1 MQGRKKD
8 SAQRRSSPRQ
18 LLAILVVAGIL
29 IAAKGG
35 YQWYSISGVADWDR
49 VFAKII
55 ISEPR
60 PPRGAQIIY
69 QYQHPSY
76 KNLQPVSCSVMPN
89 QTSKKI
95 DPSLSYRRDRLRS
108 CKNQYIQLANM
119 NAADALLARFPK
131 GEGVQIYVSKKGS
144 YIIAEPQHET
154 WYYWVLGGMLLAVLG
169 LGLLKLTSPAPRAD
183 HRSPADA
190 RADLPPQE

>member
-1 MQGRKKD
+1 MEGRKTD
-8 SAQRRSSPRQ
+8 SVQRRSSPRQ
-18 LLAILVVAGIL
+18 LLAVLVVAGIL
-29 IAAKGG
+29 MAAKGG
-35 YQWYSISGVADWDR
+35 YQWYSISGVADWDT
-49 VFAKII
+49 VFGQII
-55 ISEPR
+55 ISKPR

-69 QYQHPSY
+69 QYQHPRY

-89 QTSKKI
+89 QTSKEI
-95 DPSLSYRRDRLRS
+95 DSSLGYRRDRLRI

-144 YIIAEPQHET
+144 YLIAEPQQET

-169 LGLLKLTSPAPRAD
+169 MGLLKLTAPPPSANEKVP
-183 HRSPADA
+183 SESAG
-190 RADLPPQE
+190 LPPRQ